1 MKLILLGAPG
11 AGKGTQAD
19 IIKKKLNIPTISTGN
34 ILRAAVKNGTPT
46 GLKAKE
52 YMDAGKLVP
61 DEVIIGIINERLQ
74 ESDCANGYI
83 LDGVPRTIAQ
93 AEALEQAG
101 IRFDAVVAI
110 EIHCGGYHTGDP
122 AGVGSGRMITLK
134 SPHEIELMRRAGKI
148 TAAARA
154 LARDMVKPGVTT
166 AQIDKAVFQ
175 FIKEQGA
182 TPSFLHYNGYPA
194 SVCVSVNDEI
204 IHGIPGKRVLQEGD
218 IVSVDVGAFIGG
230 FHGDCAGTYPC
241 GQVSDEALRLI
252 RVTQQSF
259 FEGMKY
265 AREGYRLSDISAA
278 VQAYVEANGFSVV
291 REYVG
296 HGVGRQMH
304 EAPEVPNY
312 GKPGHGPRLLRG
324 MTIAVEPMVNAGTA
338 AIRQMPDGWT
348 VRTADGKNAA
358 HYENTV
364 LITAGEPELLT
375 DPEKSL
381 V

>member
-1 MKLILLGAPG
+1 
-11 AGKGTQAD
+11 
-19 IIKKKLNIPTISTGN
+19 
-34 ILRAAVKNGTPT
+34 
-46 GLKAKE
+46 
-52 YMDAGKLVP
+52 
-61 DEVIIGIINERLQ
+61 
-74 ESDCANGYI
+74 
-83 LDGVPRTIAQ
+83 
-93 AEALEQAG
+93 
-101 IRFDAVVAI
+101 
-110 EIHCGGYHTGDP
+110 
-122 AGVGSGRMITLK
+122 MITLK
-134 SPHEIELMRRAGKI
+134 SAHEIELMRRAGKI

-166 AQIDKAVFQ
+166 HEIDRAVEH
-175 FIKEQGA
+175 FIRKQGA
-182 TPSFLHYNGYPA
+182 VPSFLHYNGYPA

-241 GQVSDEALRLI
+241 GQVSDEAMRLI
-252 RVTQQSF
+252 RVTQESF

-278 VQAYVEANGFSVV
+278 VQAYVESNGFSIV

-296 HGVGRQMH
+296 HGIGRRMH
-304 EAPEVPNY
+304 EPPEVPNY
-312 GKPGHGPRLLRG
+312 GNPGHGPRLLRG
-324 MTIAVEPMVNAGTA
+324 MTLAVEPMVNAGSA
-338 AIRQMPDGWT
+338 AIKQMADGWT
-348 VRTADGKNAA
+348 VKTADGKNAA
-358 HYENTV
+358 HYENTI